1 MIFSSF
7 RVGNTKFH
15 YYCLLEQTNPM
26 QTDNDQ
32 PGERDLLETLC
43 SRVIFICLLFLR
55 TIVDCVSDAAA
66 RDTISQRPL

>member
-1 MIFSSF
+1 
-7 RVGNTKFH
+7 
-15 YYCLLEQTNPM
+15 M